1 MAFPNLFPGTSLAEH
16 MGHLAVLAISPH
28 EEDREKFLTLVTQ
41 TGLKVPTK
49 KGATSDVPK
58 ALPVSA
64 PATDQKQVGAATPPL
79 LAAAPPAP
87 VPVAKPEPISN
98 LASLSTA
105 LGAIQPPAAAAPRV
119 TTPAAP
125 TVQAPRA
132 GPDPASLALIMEL
145 LKPQPA
151 PELGSLITGIG

>member
-87 VPVAKPEPISN
+87 VPVAKPEPISDM
-98 LASLSTA
+98 ASLSTA